1 MINKNVDK
9 IKQINKNFKKSQI
22 KDLNNIPG
30 GDKDFAKGLRLFSSV
45 IEPSKTILTEKE
57 LCFKYGIKM
66 TDNHFTDIEKI
77 MQKIEKT
84 NNRIYQHADLS
95 NKIRL
100 LNNLADLTDILG
112 YAIEKTGK
120 PTYDIEEEDY
130 HNLELFFADEMDI
143 NTAINRLY
151 DFVNGTLDYLNKA
164 VREQKIE
171 CLFVVHSIL
180 CLNIMQNIDIITSK
194 YKKAEE

>member
-9 IKQINKNFKKSQI
+9 IKQIKKNFKKSQI

-30 GDKDFAKGLRLFSSV
+30 GDKDFAEGLRLFSSV

-66 TDNHFTDIEKI
+66 TDDHFTDIEKI
-77 MQKIEKT
+77 MQKIKKT
-84 NNRIYQHADLS
+84 NNQIYQYSNLS
-95 NKIRL
+95 NKVTL
-100 LNNLADLTDILG
+100 LNNLADLIDILG
-112 YAIEKTGK
+112 YAIEKVDK
-120 PTYDIEEEDY
+120 PTYDIAEEDY

-143 NTAINRLY
+143 NAAINRLY
-151 DFVNGTLDYLNKA
+151 NFVNGTLDYLNKA
-164 VREQKIE
+164 IREQKIG
-171 CLFVVHSIL
+171 CLFIVHSVL
-180 CLNIMQNIDIITSK
+180 CLNIMQNIDIITNE